1 MHNCHF
7 NYDKYGRLIR
17 LLSPCEDLHKVHVVV
32 VESDVGKSTFKVF
45 LPVQSL
51 YFVK

>member
-17 LLSPCEDLHKVHVVV
+17 LLSPGEDLHVVV
-32 VESDVGKSTFKVF
+32 VRVRCR
-45 LPVQSL
+45 
-51 YFVK
+51 